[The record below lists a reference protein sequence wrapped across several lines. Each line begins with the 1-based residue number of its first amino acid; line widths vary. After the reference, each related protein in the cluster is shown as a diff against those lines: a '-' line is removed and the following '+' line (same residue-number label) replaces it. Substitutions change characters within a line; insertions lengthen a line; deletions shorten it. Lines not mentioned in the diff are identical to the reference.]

1 MPKIEVRT
9 FSNPDETRVFE
20 KGRADIV
27 TLGDVT
33 IGRTIAEPG
42 WRWSEHIR
50 PLAGTMSCQLHHLG
64 FVVRGRIRVQMDDGT
79 AQEMGPADIYDIPPG
94 HDAWVVGDEDAEIF
108 DWAGAMGTFA
118 KPAIEAADRLLTT
131 LLLTDIV
138 GSTSIAERLGDT
150 EWRQVL
156 ARHNAVVRRELDRYR
171 GREITTTGDGFLA
184 MFDSAARAVRCAAS
198 ICAAVQSVDLTVR
211 TAVHT
216 GEVELVAGDVR
227 GLAVHAA
234 ARIGQLAEAG
244 EVLVSATTFDLLQAS
259 GLRFEERGTHEL
271 KGISGS
277 RAIYRYVGEAAPTA
291 LTEPRAGGP

>member
-1 MPKIEVRT
+1 MPGIGVRT
-9 FSNPDETRVFE
+9 FRNPDDSRVFE

-33 IGRTIAEPG
+33 IARTIAEPG

-50 PLAGTMSCQLHHLG
+50 PLAGTISCQLQHLG

-79 AQEMGPADIYDIPPG
+79 AQEMGPEDIYDIPPG

-108 DWAGAMGTFA
+108 DWAGGMGTFA
-118 KPAIEAADRLLTT
+118 KPAIDAADRVLTT
-131 LLLTDIV
+131 LLFTDIV
-138 GSTSIAERLGDT
+138 GSTSIAERIGDT
-150 EWRQVL
+150 AWRGLL
-156 ARHNAVVRRELDRYR
+156 ARHNSVVRRELDRYR
-171 GREITTTGDGFLA
+171 GREVATTGDGFLA

-198 ICAAVQSVDLTVR
+198 ICVAVQCLELTVR

-234 ARIGQLAEAG
+234 ARIGQLAKPE
-244 EVLVSATTFDLLQAS
+244 EVLVSATTVDLLQAS

-271 KGISGS
+271 KGLSGS
-277 RAIYRYVGEAAPTA
+277 RAIYAYVGDEAPPA
-291 LTEPRAGGP
+291 

>member
-1 MPKIEVRT
+1 MPGIEVRT
-9 FSNPDETRVFE
+9 FRNPDESRTFE
-20 KGRADIV
+20 KGKVDIV

-33 IGRTIAEPG
+33 IARTIAEPG

-50 PLAGTMSCQLHHLG
+50 PVAGTISCQLHHLG

-79 AQEMGPADIYDIPPG
+79 AQEMGPEDIYDIPPG
-94 HDAWVVGDEDAEIF
+94 HDAWVVSDDDAEIF
-108 DWAGAMGTFA
+108 DWAGGMGTFA
-118 KPAIEAADRLLTT
+118 KPAIEASDRLLTT
-131 LLLTDIV
+131 LLFTDIV
-138 GSTSIAERLGDT
+138 GSTAIAERIGDT
-150 EWRQVL
+150 AWRERL
-156 ARHNAVVRRELDRYR
+156 AGHNSVVRRELDRYR
-171 GREITTTGDGFLA
+171 GREIATTGDGFLA

-198 ICAAVQSVDLTVR
+198 ICAAVQLLELTVR

-244 EVLVSATTFDLLQAS
+244 EVLVSATTVDLLQAS

-271 KGISGS
+271 KGLSGS
-277 RAIYRYVGEAAPTA
+277 RSVYRYVGEDAPSA
-291 LTEPRAGGP
+291 

>member
-1 MPKIEVRT
+1 
-9 FSNPDETRVFE
+9 
-20 KGRADIV
+20 
-27 TLGDVT
+27 
-33 IGRTIAEPG
+33 
-42 WRWSEHIR
+42 
-50 PLAGTMSCQLHHLG
+50 
-64 FVVRGRIRVQMDDGT
+64 
-79 AQEMGPADIYDIPPG
+79 
-94 HDAWVVGDEDAEIF
+94 
-108 DWAGAMGTFA
+108 
-118 KPAIEAADRLLTT
+118 LLTT

-171 GREITTTGDGFLA
+171 GREVTTTGDGFLA